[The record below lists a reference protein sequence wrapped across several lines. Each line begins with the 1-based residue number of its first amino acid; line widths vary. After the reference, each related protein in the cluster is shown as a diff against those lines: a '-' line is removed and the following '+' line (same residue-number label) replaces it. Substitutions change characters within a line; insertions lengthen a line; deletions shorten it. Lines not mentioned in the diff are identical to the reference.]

1 MGESKY
7 QRHQPDERFVDS
19 ESLKGADDGNIS
31 ATVALRVEFI
41 RNNFYMVY
49 LLIKS
54 VTNI

>member
-31 ATVALRVEFI
+31 ATVDLRVEFI
-41 RNNFYMVY
+41 GNIFYMVY
-49 LLIKS
+49 LLI
-54 VTNI
+54 NLIF